1 MRVKIIT
8 KKHGAVYA
16 DVDKE
21 KYVSISSVKE
31 RSSTEIFVA
40 WYRTKNTSFAGSG
53 ETQKEALNDLIRAID
68 SDHYII
74 QV

>member
-16 DVDKE
+16 NVDKE

-31 RSSTEIFVA
+31 ISSTEIFVA
-40 WYRTKNTSFAGSG
+40 WYRTKSKSFAGSG
-53 ETQKEALNDLIRAID
+53 ETQKEAISGLIWAID
-68 SDHYII
+68 NDHHVI